1 MREREREKERVE
13 GSGTQ
18 IHILINSIERF
29 VITMKDLP
37 IKSSIILFG
46 MVGIML
52 TVLPRI
58 AWV

>member
-1 MREREREKERVE
+1 N
-13 GSGTQ
+13 
-18 IHILINSIERF
+18 ILINNIERF
-29 VITMKDLP
+29 VFTMKDLP
-37 IKSSIILFG
+37 IRSSIILFG